1 MFSTVAEGSE
11 KHTTAL
17 GAEEM
22 QKLYEER
29 LQSNEKWQSSSY
41 VIQLQQST
49 EHVKFGANRW
59 MTFQQLTDKY
69 GSQDTA
75 QNIVDEKL
83 ANPQLANSQVKR
95 HPDCPKRDETQ
106 LNDLTLPK
114 S

>member
-1 MFSTVAEGSE
+1 MFSTIAEGWE
-11 KHTTAL
+11 KHITVL
-17 GAEEM
+17 GPEEM
-22 QKLYEER
+22 QKLYEEW

-69 GSQDTA
+69 GSQEIA
-75 QNIVDEKL
+75 QNIVDEKR
-83 ANPQLANSQVKR
+83 ANPQLAQSQIKR

-106 LNDLTLPK
+106 LNDVTWP
-114 S
+114 